1 MNNNFKE
8 ARHGGGVCTFL
19 ANFFFYIYL
28 KFYGS
33 SVSFTKTAKKSLN
46 MWEKSSHKSYI
57 VIFDNFENSKGP
69 RTH

>member
-8 ARHGGGVCTFL
+8 ARHRGGVYIFGK
-19 ANFFFYIYL
+19 NFFYIYL

-33 SVSFTKTAKKSLN
+33 PVSFTKTAKKSLN